1 MIVQIL
7 SCGVHWWGL
16 HAGELEDPFRFRR
29 NPVYFNTSGLMYGRR
44 LRDCHIYRGQLRF
57 NRTSGFDPEFVE
69 RLPGK
74 TFETAAP
81 LMYEGRVRLLF
92 QFPAM
97 DQEPDMYLVT
107 LHLET
112 HGAIQFNRN
121 GWKSPGVRPIAISK
135 HHERYEAMLL
145 MEPGQWVASDRG
157 RWEMSPATRQLALQG
172 QESAKYAL

>member
-1 MIVQIL
+1 V
-7 SCGVHWWGL
+7 
-16 HAGELEDPFRFRR
+16 EL
-29 NPVYFNTSGLMYGRR
+29 
-44 LRDCHIYRGQLRF
+44 
-57 NRTSGFDPEFVE
+57 
-69 RLPGK
+69 LPGK

-97 DQEPDMYLVT
+97 DQEPDTYLVT
-107 LHLET
+107 IHPET

-157 RWEMSPATRQLALQG
+157 HWEMSPATRQLALQG
-172 QESAKYAL
+172 QEQAKYAL